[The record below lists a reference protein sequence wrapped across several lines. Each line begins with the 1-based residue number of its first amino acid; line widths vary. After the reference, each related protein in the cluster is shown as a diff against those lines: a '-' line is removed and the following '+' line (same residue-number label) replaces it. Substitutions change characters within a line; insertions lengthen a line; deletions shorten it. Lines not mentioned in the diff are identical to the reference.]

1 MSLFSSKVDKKLL
14 HDIQRFFHKKDMYNN
29 DTTKNNLHDFMVSIE
44 WLRDNVKFQK
54 YATIEEK
61 EDIETLRKELD
72 KLNVNPSFETAIEVK
87 S

>member
-1 MSLFSSKVDKKLL
+1 MSLFSPKLDKKLL
-14 HDIQRFFHKKDMYNN
+14 HDIRRFFQQMDMYKN
-29 DTTKNNLHDFMVSIE
+29 DKTKNNLHDFMVSIN
-44 WLRDNVKFQK
+44 WLRDNSKFDK